1 MLSVIAMG
9 ETTPN
14 PGSDEAIELGCSCP
28 VIDNGR
34 GRGAGN
40 GFFWINCGCPL
51 HALYNHTAQKEIKN
65 EQN

>member
-1 MLSVIAMG
+1 MT

-34 GRGAGN
+34 GRGRSDGN
-40 GFFWINCGCPL
+40 FWISCECPL
-51 HALYNHTAQKEIKN
+51 HAQKEMKN